1 MDDYMDWKNE
11 KEDSY
16 MLCDRCG
23 DFAKYGKM
31 FVKSYKNT
39 AFSLCRNCAR
49 KLQQEINEYIQS
61 N

>member
-23 DFAKYGKM
+23 DFAKYGNM
-31 FVKSYKNT
+31 FVKSYKQA

-49 KLQQEINEYIQS
+49 KLQQELNE
-61 N
+61 